1 MVKEEPVEEE
11 QPEPYAPEVV
21 LKLENITADEG
32 GLVKFM
38 VKITGYPKPRVNW
51 FVNNTHAV
59 SVRLI
64 TYLIF

>member
-59 SVRLI
+59 SV
-64 TYLIF
+64 